1 MTNDARSKLR
11 SMGGIMASSPE
22 LMQVAQKFQVGGRV
36 SAGGSPLRTIP
47 TVRQPEM
54 PELGP
59 RNPGYDP
66 KIFRSGTIDPV
77 LAGTRRVAPLSP
89 TQARRNAILER
100 AAVGSPTYGSGA
112 QPFPSSPDMPFEP
125 RVPMGPEAGFPE
137 RAADRVIENLI
148 AGEISSLEQ
157 EEITVDDLLD
167 VSISRGIPI
176 QELVDMMPEGVK
188 SKVEASVE
196 FKSAGGSKPDVAAQN
211 KLRAQRGLPPLSMEQ
226 EAEFSGSTRATPRPQ
241 DISRIDEIDS
251 ALSEIESRQVQGMFA
266 SSSDA
271 ADAERLRAE
280 KNEISRRI
288 GSTLAAEDIAM
299 AQPLVPKNLDQ
310 ATIDKT
316 LAAIQSDPN
325 INPTPEPEVGE
336 TDIDAGEAD
345 EGGNDA
351 ETGGGAGRTNGQ
363 VTSKTSKRDLR
374 SRYNEKLELF
384 KEIYGTDDK
393 DEAQDRAM
401 SLAMIG
407 LAIAAGQ
414 SPNALTNIA
423 QGAMV
428 GLQGMGAQRE
438 AERERERGLKTLA
451 LQTAIDQMGAETEA
465 EAEAAKIDL
474 EQRNRLELEE
484 YKARL
489 GAMYGG
495 AGGSRDARNII
506 DFTQNTYT
514 EALKAAS
521 AMTAPDFDP
530 DTETPHQYAM
540 RQAQQASESMGRM
553 FPGYGGLTSPDAPA
567 APEIPTITTR
577 EEYDA
582 LPSGTK
588 FMQNGQERIK
598 P

>member
-1 MTNDARSKLR
+1 
-11 SMGGIMASSPE
+11 
-22 LMQVAQKFQVGGRV
+22 
-36 SAGGSPLRTIP
+36 
-47 TVRQPEM
+47 
-54 PELGP
+54 
-59 RNPGYDP
+59 
-66 KIFRSGTIDPV
+66 
-77 LAGTRRVAPLSP
+77 
-89 TQARRNAILER
+89 
-100 AAVGSPTYGSGA
+100 
-112 QPFPSSPDMPFEP
+112 
-125 RVPMGPEAGFPE
+125 MGPEAGLPE
-137 RAADRVIENLI
+137 LAIDRIISDLL
-148 AGEISSLEQ
+148 AGGISSLEQ
-157 EEITVDDLLD
+157 EEISIDDLLD
-167 VSISRGIPI
+167 ISISRGIPV
-176 QELVDMMPEGVK
+176 QDLVDMMPPGVR
-188 SKVEASVE
+188 SKVEASQGRGTSRLDTTDDARARRGFGRSAYLSGLVE
-196 FKSAGGSKPDVAAQN
+196 PVAKTAQTKGPREEQSAEFRRNVYGSVKNLASNFYEGALSDVAGFSQ
-211 KLRAQRGLPPLSMEQ
+211 QGVGIGLDVLGGAASLFGMDKISASLERQSDRLYNQAVSNIRQGVSATAGMNPNDFDLEPEQ
-226 EAEFSGSTRATPRPQ
+226 FSVL
-241 DISRIDEIDS
+241 I
-251 ALSEIESRQVQGMFA
+251 
-266 SSSDA
+266 DA
-271 ADAERLRAE
+271 AKATEDARKEA
-280 KNEISRRI
+280 
-288 GSTLAAEDIAM
+288 GVPTLSPEETVM

-310 ATIDKT
+310 ATIDKA
-316 LAAIQSDPN
+316 LATIQNDPN
-325 INPTPEPEVGE
+325 INLTPEPEVGE

-345 EGGNDA
+345 VGGGDVDTGGGDVD
-351 ETGGGAGRTNGQ
+351 TGGGAGRTNRQG
-363 VTSKTSKRDLR
+363 TRTTSKRDLR

-384 KEIYGTDDK
+384 KEIYGTEDK

-423 QGAMV
+423 QGLSV

-438 AERERERGLKTLA
+438 AARDRERGVRTLA
-451 LQTAIDQMGAETEA
+451 LETAIDQQAAEAGAEA
-465 EAEAAKIDL
+465 DAAKTAL
-474 EQRNRLELEE
+474 EQANKLELEE
-484 YKARL
+484 FKARI

-567 APEIPTITTR
+567 APETPTITTR